1 MQRSSNRQVVQFNL
15 FQPSSDGI
23 RWEDLPKEIQQQSLQ
38 LLVRLL
44 RQQSTRRRGCTRV
57 GEVSDE

>member
-1 MQRSSNRQVVQFNL
+1 MQRSSNRPVAQLNL

-38 LLVRLL
+38 LLIRLL
-44 RQQSTRRRGCTRV
+44 RQQSTRHRVYTRIE
-57 GEVSDE
+57 EVADE